1 MKKLCIIGNNLSG
14 LYNSLRYIDD
24 DNIIVDIIDKKDYS
38 NYSNE
43 YNYYIY
49 NFLNDNHK
57 SYLNLLKNYNIK
69 YNNINISYNDR
80 LCNIINFII
89 DKSKLLPTHICSSYT
104 FMDLCKIYLNN
115 IDYEYINLN
124 ANYNKILSYINS
136 IDFINIYLNDLT
148 KNVNYYYIDN
158 DNLCKLIKS
167 MKEKIN
173 RSKNIKFINNLN
185 INNLYYDGKQDLF
198 VINSNYKY
206 NYIISTLSKNNLI
219 KLNIWNQNQIN
230 SLNNVLNVNSNNI
243 KELFDNIIKFN
254 LNHINDNENNT
265 KKLLLKDLNLI
276 YPINT
281 NKNRK
286 LYIWKTLENKN
297 SKYILNEK
305 IKYLFNNKFFICNLS
320 YCSNNI
326 FINYLFENIDKTN
339 FIKKKLKR
347 K

>member
-1 MKKLCIIGNNLSG
+1 MKKLCIIGNNLNG

-24 DNIIVDIIDKKDYS
+24 NNITVDIIDRKDDSSYL
-38 NYSNE
+38 NE

-57 SYLNLLKNYNIK
+57 SYLNLLKNFNIK
-69 YNNINISYNDR
+69 YNIINISYNDR

-89 DKSKLLPTHICSSYT
+89 DKSKLLPTHLCSSYT
-104 FMDLCKIYLNN
+104 FIDLCKIYLNN
-115 IDYEYINLN
+115 VDYEYINLN
-124 ANYNKILSYINS
+124 VNYNKILSSINS

-148 KNVNYYYIDN
+148 KNINYYYIDN
-158 DNLCKLIKS
+158 DNLYKLINS
-167 MKEKIN
+167 MKNKIN
-173 RSKNIKFINNLN
+173 NSKNINFINNLN
-185 INNLYYDGKQDLF
+185 INNLFYDNKQELF
-198 VINSNYKY
+198 IINNNYKY
-206 NYIISTLSKNNLI
+206 NYIISTLSKKNLI
-219 KLNIWNQNQIN
+219 KLNIWNHNQIN

-243 KELFDNIIKFN
+243 KELFDNIIYFD
-254 LNHINDNENNT
+254 INSIKDNENNT

-286 LYIWKTLENKN
+286 IYLWKTHENKN
-297 SKYILNEK
+297 LKYIFNEK
-305 IKYLFNNKFFICNLS
+305 IKYLFNNRFFICNLS
-320 YCSNNI
+320 YCNNTI

>member
-1 MKKLCIIGNNLSG
+1 MKKLCIIGNNLNG

-24 DNIIVDIIDKKDYS
+24 NNIAVDIIDRKDDSSYL
-38 NYSNE
+38 NE

-57 SYLNLLKNYNIK
+57 SYLNLLKNFNIK
-69 YNNINISYNDR
+69 YNIINISYNDR

-89 DKSKLLPTHICSSYT
+89 DKSKLLPTHVCSSYT
-104 FMDLCKIYLNN
+104 FIDLCKIYLNN
-115 IDYEYINLN
+115 MDYEYINLN
-124 ANYNKILSYINS
+124 VNYNKILSSINS

-148 KNVNYYYIDN
+148 KNINYYYIDN
-158 DNLCKLIKS
+158 DNLYKLINS
-167 MKEKIN
+167 MKNKIN
-173 RSKNIKFINNLN
+173 NSKNINFINNLN
-185 INNLYYDGKQDLF
+185 INNIFYDNKQDIF
-198 VINSNYKY
+198 IINNNYKY
-206 NYIISTLSKNNLI
+206 NYIISTLSKKNLI

-243 KELFDNIIKFN
+243 KELFDNIIYFD
-254 LNHINDNENNT
+254 INSIKDNENNT
-265 KKLLLKDLNLI
+265 KKLLLKELNLI

-286 LYIWKTLENKN
+286 IYLWKTLENKN
-297 SKYILNEK
+297 SKYIFNEK

-320 YCSNNI
+320 YCNNTI

-339 FIKKKLKR
+339 FIKKKIKR